1 MRRQQGEVKAINVS
15 EPAMR
20 HTAVLIDRWHQESV
34 PFLFSAL
41 ADMHIHPNRPHTHS
55 AARTSKKHRKGG
67 EGSYSR
73 TTMSKK
79 KKKTQQNFKPQLKE
93 F

>member
-1 MRRQQGEVKAINVS
+1 MKAINVS
-15 EPAMR
+15 EPAMH

-41 ADMHIHPNRPHTHS
+41 ADIHPNRPHTHS

-67 EGSYSR
+67 EGLYSR